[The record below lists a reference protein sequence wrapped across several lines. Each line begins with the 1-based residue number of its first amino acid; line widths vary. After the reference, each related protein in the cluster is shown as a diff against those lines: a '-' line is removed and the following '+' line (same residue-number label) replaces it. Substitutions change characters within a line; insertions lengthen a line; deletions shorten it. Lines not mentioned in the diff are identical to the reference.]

1 MFEIINE
8 YYFING
14 MIAILIVSL
23 VTGLLGSFMIW
34 KNLSYLGDSISHASL
49 LGVAL
54 SILLNISI
62 FTGILC
68 ISVIFALLLSY
79 SISRVHSIDTVL
91 SIVTNVTMSL
101 GMILLSFF
109 PSANNNII
117 HSLFGDMLMLA
128 NKDLVIM
135 AFVALIIIVLIV
147 YRWKYWLIMSISN
160 DLSASEG
167 LNMGL
172 IRLEFLV
179 ILSIFIAFAAQL
191 VGVLLITAFLV
202 IPAASARFISKTPL
216 QMIVISTVISVL
228 SGIIGLLLS
237 EKFDIFPGPVVIMV
251 SFIFLLCMYSVSKLV
266 N

>member
-1 MFEIINE
+1 MFEIISE

-14 MIAILIVSL
+14 MIAIVIVSL
-23 VTGLLGSFMIW
+23 VTGSLGSFMIW

-54 SILLNISI
+54 SILLNVNISA
-62 FTGILC
+62 GILC
-68 ISVIFALLLSY
+68 TSVIFAFLLSY
-79 SISRVHSIDTVL
+79 GISKVHSIDTVL

-117 HSLFGDMLMLA
+117 HSLFGDMLMLT
-128 NKDLVIM
+128 NRDLVIM
-135 AFVALIIIVLIV
+135 FSVAIVVIVLII

-172 IRLEFLV
+172 IKLEFLI

-202 IPAASARFISKTPL
+202 IPAAAARFISKTPL
-216 QMIVISTVISVL
+216 QMIIISTVISVF

-237 EKFDIFPGPVVIMV
+237 EKFDIFPGPIVIMV
-251 SFIFLLCMYSVSKLV
+251 SFIFLLCMYSVGKLV